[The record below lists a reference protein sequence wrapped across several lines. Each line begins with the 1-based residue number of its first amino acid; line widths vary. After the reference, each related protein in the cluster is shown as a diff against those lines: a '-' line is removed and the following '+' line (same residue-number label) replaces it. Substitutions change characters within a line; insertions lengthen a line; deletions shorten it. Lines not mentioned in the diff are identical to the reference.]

1 MVEKSSDILNRAA
14 EVILERGHCKRK
26 REDLQGRVCLVG
38 AVEVARHGHTAVVVR
53 AASPYCDPA
62 LPWLGRAVG
71 FRTYNS
77 TPGNDA
83 AAWNDQASTTEAM
96 VLGALHDAALLAKEA
111 GD

>member
-1 MVEKSSDILNRAA
+1 
-14 EVILERGHCKRK
+14 
-26 REDLQGRVCLVG
+26 
-38 AVEVARHGHTAVVVR
+38 
-53 AASPYCDPA
+53 